1 MYHYFLET
9 NFPMHIRRYETA
21 LKEQFWRNLTIGHL
35 VHSGPNQ
42 IINYP
47 NPIDDINSFTI
58 NDRNVQFEFGAFCM
72 NFFCPCSLRELLKK
86 LHPVSSPAVTGIS
99 AGPCGITNAL
109 PTQPRSVPKDLLKN

>member
-1 MYHYFLET
+1 
-9 NFPMHIRRYETA
+9 MHIRRYETA
-21 LKEQFWRNLTIGHL
+21 LKEQFWRNLTVGHL